1 MLWYIRLRRL
11 AKDQT
16 CHADLLHVERLTGPC
31 SKITDAVQS
40 VKQGK
45 LIKEQAKLAT
55 IKQTSEEES
64 EIFNIEDYSN

>member
-1 MLWYIRLRRL
+1 
-11 AKDQT
+11 
-16 CHADLLHVERLTGPC
+16 LLHVERLTGPC